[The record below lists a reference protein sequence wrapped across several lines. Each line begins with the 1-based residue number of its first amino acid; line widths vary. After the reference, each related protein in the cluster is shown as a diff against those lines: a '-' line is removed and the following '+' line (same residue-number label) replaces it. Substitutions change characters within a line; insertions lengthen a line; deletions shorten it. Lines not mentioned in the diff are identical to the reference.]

1 MAVVGVLALVLI
13 ATPGC
18 VSSKMFKSN
27 VEDTDSRVTAVE
39 NAVEST
45 EKRIDDLKSETDRR
59 IEATRQKADQ
69 AATVGNQAL
78 SKAESAE
85 KAAQGK
91 LLWTVTL
98 TDDKVKFEFGKT
110 ELDSGALWTVTLTD
124 DKVKFEFGK
133 TELDSGAISLLD
145 DLAAK
150 VKSYGKALYL
160 EVEGHTDNVGDE
172 NYNLSLAHKRADA
185 VRNYLNQNGG
195 IPLHAMN
202 TIAFGESKPIADNS
216 SKEGRAQNRR
226 VVVRVLE

>member
-13 ATPGC
+13 AAPGC

-91 LLWTVTL
+91 L
-98 TDDKVKFEFGKT
+98 
-110 ELDSGALWTVTLTD
+110 LWTVTLTD

>member
-1 MAVVGVLALVLI
+1 MAVVGVLALALI
-13 ATPGC
+13 AAPGC

-39 NAVEST
+39 NAVESN
-45 EKRIDDLKSETDRR
+45 EKRIDDLKSETDRLIDANR
-59 IEATRQKADQ
+59 KKAD
-69 AATVGNQAL
+69 AAAAVGNQAL
-78 SKAESAE
+78 SKAENAE

-110 ELDSGALWTVTLTD
+110 ELG
-124 DKVKFEFGK
+124 
-133 TELDSGAISLLD
+133 SGAISVLD

-160 EVEGHTDNVGDE
+160 EIEGHTDNVGDE
-172 NYNLSLAHKRADA
+172 TYNLKLSHKRADV

-202 TIAFGESKPIADNS
+202 TIAFGESKPVADNS

>member
-1 MAVVGVLALVLI
+1 MAVAGVLALVLI
-13 ATPGC
+13 AAPGC

-39 NAVEST
+39 NAVESN
-45 EKRIDDLKSETDRR
+45 EKRITDLKTETDRQ
-59 IEATRQKADQ
+59 IEANRQKADE
-69 AATVGNQAL
+69 AAKVGSQAL

-110 ELDSGALWTVTLTD
+110 ELDSGA
-124 DKVKFEFGK
+124 
-133 TELDSGAISLLD
+133 ISVLD

-150 VKSYGKALYL
+150 VKGYGKALYL

-172 NYNLSLAHKRADA
+172 QYNLALAEKRANA

-202 TIAFGESKPIADNS
+202 TIAFGESKPVADNS

>member
-1 MAVVGVLALVLI
+1 MRDRRIMAVAGVLALVLI
-13 ATPGC
+13 AAPGC

-45 EKRIDDLKSETDRR
+45 EKRIDDLKTETDRQ
-59 IEATRQKADQ
+59 IQANRQKADE
-69 AATVGNQAL
+69 AASVGSQAL

-110 ELDSGALWTVTLTD
+110 ELGSNATSVLD
-124 DKVKFEFGK
+124 
-133 TELDSGAISLLD
+133 ELAK
-145 DLAAK
+145 K

-172 NYNLSLAHKRADA
+172 QYNLALSQKRANA
-185 VRNYLNQNGG
+185 VRNYLNQSGG

-202 TIAFGESKPIADNS
+202 TIAFGESKPVADNS

>member
-110 ELDSGALWTVTLTD
+110 ELDSGAV
-124 DKVKFEFGK
+124 
-133 TELDSGAISLLD
+133 SLLD

-172 NYNLSLAHKRADA
+172 HYNLALAHRRADA

>member
-1 MAVVGVLALVLI
+1 MRDRRIMAVVGVLVLVLI
-13 ATPGC
+13 AAPGC

-59 IEATRQKADQ
+59 IKSNQQKADE

-110 ELDSGALWTVTLTD
+110 ELDSGAISV
-124 DKVKFEFGK
+124 
-133 TELDSGAISLLD
+133 LDE
-145 DLAAK
+145 LAAK
-150 VKSYGKALYL
+150 VKGYGKALYL

-172 NYNLSLAHKRADA
+172 QYNIALAHQRANA
-185 VRNYLNQNGG
+185 VRNYLNQKGG

-216 SKEGRAQNRR
+216 SKAGRAQNRR